1 MKVTEFLSSLAS
13 VVFGANIN
21 AFLTVAQC
29 RDGTCRSLNADSKRP
44 ARCSGPKV
52 NRGTTKDQTVW

>member
-1 MKVTEFLSSLAS
+1 MKVTEFLSSLAF

-29 RDGTCRSLNADSKRP
+29 RDGTCRSLNAGSKRP